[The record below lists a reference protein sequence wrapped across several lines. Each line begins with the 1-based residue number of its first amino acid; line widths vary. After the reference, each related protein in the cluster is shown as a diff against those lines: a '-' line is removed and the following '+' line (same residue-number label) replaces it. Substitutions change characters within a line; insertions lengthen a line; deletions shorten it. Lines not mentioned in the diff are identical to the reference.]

1 MEVVLI
7 VEVIHLSKNDV
18 IEIIAKYFNT
28 YSSEVYIDCDDG
40 VLRYGTCYT
49 DNCGIK
55 PLAIVRKQTGDN
67 FVECHEQVNKYKS
80 EIERKENN

>member
-1 MEVVLI
+1 M
-7 VEVIHLSKNDV
+7 VEVIHLSRDDV

-28 YSSEVYIDCDDG
+28 YSSEVYIDFDREST

-55 PLAIVRKQTGDN
+55 PLAIVRKHTGDYTID
-67 FVECHEQVNKYKS
+67 EHDEVNKYKS
-80 EIERKENN
+80 QVEDGRA